1 MEINMRFLLTLL
13 LIIGSSA
20 AFAIDL
26 DGRVDFA
33 RRLDLNSS
41 VSARV
46 DSIVVS
52 VGQQVAQGE
61 LLLTLETTSLRAG
74 ADMARA
80 EADALAPRVAKM
92 QTEMEKAQEL
102 FDRDSLALVELQNAE
117 QDYAIAQ
124 AKLQAAQAKLARAEY
139 RLSQAEI
146 RSPISGIVLAIDT
159 SPGQYINTRVSNQ
172 TLLTI
177 ADDKSMI
184 ATALLPLEQWS
195 DKLLHRKVRV
205 SFQKQDY
212 QRRVISIGS
221 QITSGDNDH
230 PATTLKVQF
239 ATNGSLPAGL
249 SVRISVVDE

>member
-1 MEINMRFLLTLL
+1 MRFLLTLL
-13 LIIGSSA
+13 LVIGSSPV
-20 AFAIDL
+20 FAIDL
-26 DGRVDFA
+26 DGRIDFA
-33 RRLDLNSS
+33 QRLELNSS

-61 LLLTLETTSLRAG
+61 LLLRLETTSLRAT

-80 EADALAPRVAKM
+80 AADAQAPRVAKM
-92 QTEMEKAQEL
+92 KTELEKAQEL

-146 RSPISGIVLAIDT
+146 RSPMSGVVLAIEA

-177 ADDKSMI
+177 ADNKSMI
-184 ATALLPLEQWS
+184 ATALLPLEQWNE
-195 DKLLHRKVRV
+195 KLLHRKVRV
-205 SFQKQDY
+205 TFQKQDY
-212 QRRVISIGS
+212 DGRVINIGR
-221 QITSGDNDH
+221 QIISGENNH
-230 PATTLKVQF
+230 PATTLQVKF
-239 ATNGSLPAGL
+239 GTNGRLPAGL
-249 SVRISVVDE
+249 SVRISIADE